1 MKKII
6 ILLLKLYFN
15 KLIYDKIEV
24 NNKERNIYEKNTNR
38 ETNRSIIFYG
48 K

>member
-15 KLIYDKIEV
+15 KLIYDKIKV
-24 NNKERNIYEKNTNR
+24 NNKERNIYEKNTN
-38 ETNRSIIFYG
+38 
-48 K
+48 